1 MDIRQIFNIRPIFFQ
16 YPIVMLNSVKKHLT
30 VRSLFS
36 SPHQWLFAL
45 VLLPGALAERYY
57 QKKYRFRF
65 VHAKKL
71 FIFDMTLLLSAA
83 LLFVATI
90 FWWTYDPTIEEL
102 ISIEITTA
110 THAADDEDKKIAEN
124 ERKLEKI
131 TRIAS
136 GDHITFLIRV
146 TNESDVAID
155 KAVIHLRMPAG
166 FVIEHTKPAESF
178 ATTTYAFQ
186 IGQIESKKTVEAS
199 LEGLLYGTPDQ
210 ETHLAA
216 TLSYAREG
224 RTFME
229 QKIARMLLILRESR
243 IAAALQAPE
252 KIASES
258 EVPIGLTV
266 SNAYHHDV
274 QHLTIPISTH
284 STFILNTAT
293 TTHGRIENGVW
304 LIDTLPAG
312 TTASL
317 TGSLETHLPKT
328 ALQATYK
335 ITPVI
340 STHDIEFPQRPA
352 THVFEVIHPDISAEA
367 YWSSS
372 DGVSS
377 DNYAVSSDTDTVSSG
392 NHNILAMPGEVAT
405 LTLLFEN
412 TGTIPLGDAI
422 LNIPIPS
429 GIVDQGRLVSLNHG
443 TMKNGALIITKKEN
457 SALATFAVSEKKSM
471 TLAVPIRKAPDG
483 GTDITLTLA
492 PEISVMVSDTTKA
505 EARTIAETPP
515 LAIGTRLLLFGE
527 SIYYTNDGDQL
538 GRGPLPPALGKET
551 KYWVLLSL
559 QNGTSRVRD
568 VSMEIALA
576 KGAAWTDKS
585 SVNYGGSVSYDVTTH
600 TAHWKAVALPAHA
613 TAHISLQIGVTPDA
627 ASVGTIPSLVSSANA
642 TAVDAYIDR
651 SISAA
656 MGGVKAD
663 LFGDEMGKEKGTIVA
678 DE

>member
-1 MDIRQIFNIRPIFFQ
+1 
-16 YPIVMLNSVKKHLT
+16 MLNLVKKHLT
-30 VRSLFS
+30 MRSLFS

-65 VHAKKL
+65 MHAKKL
-71 FIFDMTLLLSAA
+71 FVFDMTLLLSAA
-83 LLFVATI
+83 LLLVATI
-90 FWWTYDPTIEEL
+90 FWWTYNPTIEDL

-110 THAADDEDKKIAEN
+110 THAADEEDKKIAEN

-155 KAVIHLRMPAG
+155 EAVMHLRMPAG
-166 FVIEHTKPAESF
+166 FLFEKAGPAESF

-186 IGQIESKKTVEAS
+186 IGRIESKKTVETS

-216 TLSYAREG
+216 TLSYAQEG
-224 RTFME
+224 RAFIE

-243 IAAALQAPE
+243 IAAVIKAPE
-252 KIASES
+252 RIAGES
-258 EVPIGLTV
+258 EVPIELAI
-266 SNAYHHDV
+266 SNAYHHAV
-274 QHLTIPISTH
+274 NNLIIPISEH
-284 STFILNTAT
+284 PAFILKTAT
-293 TTHGRIENGVW
+293 TTHGRIENGTW
-304 LIDTLPAG
+304 LMDTLPAG
-312 TTASL
+312 ATASL
-317 TGSLETHLPKT
+317 TGLLETHLRKT
-328 ALQATYK
+328 ALQATYE
-335 ITPVI
+335 IIPVI
-340 STHDIEFPQRPA
+340 SIHEIEFPQTPA
-352 THVFEVIHPDISAEA
+352 THVFEVIHPEISAEA
-367 YWSSS
+367 YWSPSS
-372 DGVSS
+372 VVSS
-377 DNYAVSSDTDTVSSG
+377 DIS
-392 NHNILAMPGEVAT
+392 AMPGEVVT
-405 LTLLFEN
+405 LTLLLEN
-412 TGTIPLGDAI
+412 TGTIPLGDAV
-422 LNIPIPS
+422 LHIPIPS

-443 TMKNGALIITKKEN
+443 TMKNGALIMTKKEN
-457 SALATFAVSEKKSM
+457 SALAAFSVSEKKSI
-471 TLAVPIRKAPDG
+471 TLAIPIRKAPEG

-492 PEISVMVSDTTKA
+492 PEISAIVSDIPAAEVRTT
-505 EARTIAETPP
+505 AETPP
-515 LAIGTRLLLFGE
+515 LPIGTRLLLFGE

-538 GRGPLPPALGKET
+538 GRGPLPPVLGKET

-576 KGAAWTDKS
+576 KGVAWTDKS
-585 SVNYGGSVSYDVTTH
+585 SVNYGGSISYDAKKH
-600 TAHWKAVALPAHA
+600 TAHWKTAALPAHA

-627 ASVGTIPSLVSSANA
+627 ASIGTVPSLISSANA
-642 TAVDAYIDR
+642 TAIDAYTDR
-651 SISAA
+651 SILVV

-663 LFGDEMGKEKGTIVA
+663 LFGDMIGKEKGMIVV